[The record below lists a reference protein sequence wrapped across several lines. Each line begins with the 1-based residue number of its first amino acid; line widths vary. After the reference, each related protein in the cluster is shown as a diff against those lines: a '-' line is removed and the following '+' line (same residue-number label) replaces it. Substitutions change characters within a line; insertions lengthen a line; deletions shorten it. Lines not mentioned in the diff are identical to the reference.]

1 MNPPPDGDETPG
13 GLTGGV
19 TRLPLDGSPEG
30 AAAIESLE
38 DSIERLRGRKD
49 EPSPAP
55 EPKAPPARL
64 PRQPLWVVMAVGVV
78 LLGAWGANDVAKR
91 ANQANRASV
100 RYDAVV
106 LEGEAAPAAPADVT
120 GPSVPSTATTVI
132 TTPVAPPAAV
142 PVEVNTTTATTAT
155 SSTTTTTRLP
165 TTTTTA
171 PPAPPRPVPASSSTA
186 VFPGVRLT
194 LSASPPASGEPR
206 TAGFRLESEFGDVR
220 VLRSLRIAF
229 GDGTTLDA
237 SVVQWSCLD
246 PAAPNP
252 YVFVSPA
259 HVYSA
264 PGTHTVTATVRTAPC
279 SLPDGSELA
288 EETAQVQLSLPVP

>member
-1 MNPPPDGDETPG
+1 LNPPPDGDETPG
-13 GLTGGV
+13 GLAGGV
-19 TRLPLDGSPEG
+19 TRLPLDESPEG

-38 DSIERLRGRKD
+38 ESIERLRGRRD
-49 EPSPAP
+49 GPSPAP

-64 PRQPLWVVMAVGVV
+64 PRQPVWVAMAVGVV

-91 ANQANRASV
+91 ANRASV

-106 LEGEAAPAAPADVT
+106 LEDAAAPVAPAT
-120 GPSVPSTATTVI
+120 THSSVPSTATTVT

-142 PVEVNTTTATTAT
+142 PVEVTTTTATTAT
-155 SSTTTTTRLP
+155 SSTTTTTRPPP

-171 PPAPPRPVPASSSTA
+171 PPAPPRPVAATSSTA
-186 VFPGVRLT
+186 VVPGVRLT

-220 VLRSLRIAF
+220 VLRSLRIEF

-252 YVFVSPA
+252 YVFVGPA
-259 HVYSA
+259 HVYA
-264 PGTHTVTATVRTAPC
+264 DPGTYTVTATVRTAPC
-279 SLPDGSELA
+279 SLSDGSELA
-288 EETAQVQLSLPVP
+288 DEWAQVRLTLPVP